1 MSARVN
7 HFKTVPSLIKS
18 LSSVTMASH
27 ATSINLTIK
36 DLIDIRAS
44 QMNGCAFCL
53 DMHVKQAKI
62 NGERELR
69 IYHLPI
75 WRESPLFTAKEK
87 AALAL
92 TEALTRITEHGI
104 TEEIYRS
111 TQEHFSEV
119 EISELTFAIALI
131 NSWNRMQL
139 LSQMEPGSQD
149 SAYGLEHAN
158 LK

>member
-1 MSARVN
+1 MSTRVN
-7 HFKTVPSLIKS
+7 HFKTVPALIKS
-18 LSSVTMASH
+18 LSSATMASH
-27 ATSINLTIK
+27 ATSIDQAMK

-44 QMNGCAFCL
+44 QLNGCAFCL

-92 TEALTRITEHGI
+92 TEALTRITEHGV
-104 TEEIYRS
+104 TEEIYLS
-111 TQEHFSEV
+111 TQEHFSDV
-119 EISELTFAIALI
+119 EISELTFAISII

-139 LSQMEPGSQD
+139 LSQMAPGSQD
-149 SAYGLEHAN
+149 SAYGLERAN